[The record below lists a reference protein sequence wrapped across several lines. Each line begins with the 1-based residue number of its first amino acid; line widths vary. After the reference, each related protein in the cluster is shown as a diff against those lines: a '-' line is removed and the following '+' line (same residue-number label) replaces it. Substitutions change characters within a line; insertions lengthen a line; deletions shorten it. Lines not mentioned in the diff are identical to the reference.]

1 MYIVSLFLVIKLI
14 LYLCRN
20 IVKKSLTNFM
30 NQIIYLRDVV
40 HTLDL
45 LKALP
50 LLHFLRGDYDRYEQL
65 VLPPADVIKWTED
78 PTLKLSIMRST
89 IHSETK

>member
-1 MYIVSLFLVIKLI
+1 MHIVSLFLAIKLI
-14 LYLCRN
+14 LYLCR
-20 IVKKSLTNFM
+20 ILVEKLLTNFM

-50 LLHFLRGDYDRYEQL
+50 LLHFLRGDCDRYEQL
-65 VLPPADVIKWTED
+65 VLPPADVIKWMED
-78 PTLKLSIMRST
+78 PTLKLAIMKST